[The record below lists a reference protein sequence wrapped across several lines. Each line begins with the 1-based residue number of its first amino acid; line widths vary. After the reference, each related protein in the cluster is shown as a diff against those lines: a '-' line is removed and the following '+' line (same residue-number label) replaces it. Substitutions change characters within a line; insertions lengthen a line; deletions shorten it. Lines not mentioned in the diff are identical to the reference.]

1 MLDRP
6 PTEVP
11 AWVHR
16 LPALAG
22 TLTALLAVTMLAG
35 WWRDFASLIDLLPS
49 LPRMKANTAL
59 AALAAGLSL
68 LGRPTGRAWWQ
79 VALCGLV
86 LAVGTATLVEWVTD
100 RSLGID
106 ELLVEDVFTHH
117 HPGRTS
123 PQLASAMVLFAL
135 ARLTSGSPRRGA
147 AVAGGT
153 FTTLFAAMA
162 LLLELGYLF
171 RAPEL
176 TATDEAAGMAL
187 ASAAAILMLTVGLL
201 ATAAERRP
209 LSYLWHPGLTGT
221 LTRRLLPAVIL
232 LPPAL
237 GLARLVG
244 EERGWYG
251 ASFGAAAFTGSMIV
265 VLAAVVAVTART
277 MAVAEA
283 EADLATLALR
293 EAEQR
298 ARYLADHDPLTK
310 VWNRRRF
317 ELELDDALGTAAQE
331 GRSGGAVMIVDVDHF
346 KVVNDTLGHSA
357 GDELLAAVAHDLDA
371 CAGTRGSVSRIG
383 GDEFAVLLPEATRHD
398 AERVAREVVETVA
411 RSGPERLRSA
421 GLVVSGSVG
430 VALFDDPG
438 GPGARRSLL
447 TRADEALYDAK
458 RTGRGRY
465 VLRGVVVGG

>member
-6 PTEVP
+6 PAEVP

-22 TLTALLAVTMLAG
+22 TVTALLAATMLVG
-35 WWRDFASLIDLLPS
+35 WWRDFASLIDVLPS
-49 LPRMKANTAL
+49 LPRMKANTAF

-79 VALCGLV
+79 RTLSLVV
-86 LAVGTATLVEWVTD
+86 LAVGTATLVEWVLG

-135 ARLTSGSPRRGA
+135 ARLTNGSPRR
-147 AVAGGT
+147 VTSLVGGT
-153 FTTLFAAMA
+153 LTTLFAAMA

-176 TATDEAAGMAL
+176 TATDEAAGMAM

-201 ATAAERRP
+201 ATTAERRP
-209 LSYLWHPGLTGT
+209 LSYLWHHGLTGT
-221 LTRRLLPAVIL
+221 LSRRLLPAVIL
-232 LPPAL
+232 LPPGL
-237 GLARLVG
+237 GLARLLG
-244 EERGWYG
+244 QERDWYG

-283 EADLATLALR
+283 EADLATRALR
-293 EAEQR
+293 DAEQR
-298 ARYLADHDPLTK
+298 ARYLADHDPLTE

-317 ELELDDALGTAAQE
+317 ELELDAALGTAAQE
-331 GRSGGAVMIVDVDHF
+331 ARPGGAVMIVDVDHF

-357 GDELLAAVAHDLDA
+357 GDELLVAVARDLDG
-371 CAGTRGSVSRIG
+371 CVGTRGSVSRIG
-383 GDEFAVLLPEATRHD
+383 GDEFAVLLPEAGP
-398 AERVAREVVETVA
+398 EEVEQVAREVVATVA
-411 RSGPERLRSA
+411 CSGSERLRST
-421 GLVVSGSVG
+421 GLVVSASVG
-430 VALFDDPG
+430 VALFDEPG
-438 GPGARRSLL
+438 KPGARRSLL
-447 TRADEALYDAK
+447 TRADEAMYDAK

-465 VLRGVVVGG
+465 VMHDVAVGG